1 MGSSYVRVNKY
12 MYTYRDVAIILILF
26 LFLSWAKNITL
37 NNIFN
42 LNKI

>member
-1 MGSSYVRVNKY
+1 MARVVHELVNVYVY
-12 MYTYRDVAIILILF
+12 IAIILILF
-26 LFLSWAKNITL
+26 LFLSRAKSITL

>member
-1 MGSSYVRVNKY
+1 MARVVHELVNIYVY
-12 MYTYRDVAIILILF
+12 IAIILILF
-26 LFLSWAKNITL
+26 LFLSRAKSITL

>member
-1 MGSSYVRVNKY
+1 MARVVHELVNVYVY
-12 MYTYRDVAIILILF
+12 IAIILILF
-26 LFLSWAKNITL
+26 LFLSRAKNITL